1 MDVIDAPV
9 STSKSNNKKDI
20 LIYEWVHIWHVYNI
34 HKKVGYYQFDRYIR
48 RGREIYTCKVVA
60 TYLTILPTKGQK
72 DIRL

>member
-20 LIYEWVHIWHVYNI
+20 LIYEWVHIWHDIYT
-34 HKKVGYYQFDRYIR
+34 KKMVIYQFDRYIK

-60 TYLTILPTKGQK
+60 SYLTTLPTKGQK

>member
-34 HKKVGYYQFDRYIR
+34 YKKDGYLSI
-48 RGREIYTCKVVA
+48 
-60 TYLTILPTKGQK
+60 
-72 DIRL
+72 